1 MRRSAPTGSGDRV
14 MVDNFVVANY
24 AKELVSG
31 GYKQAEVDAHF
42 AFIQER
48 IKFWAEK
55 EKGIP
60 KAF

>member
-1 MRRSAPTGSGDRV
+1 

-55 EKGIP
+55 ERKGDTQSLLEGR
-60 KAF
+60 